1 MVSVYNSISN
11 KKGVSLLIID
21 KVFLIFFILKGCQ
34 GGIGDAKNVAV
45 TVDKEVLERESRIYG
60 RSENRT
66 LSKYEEAINR
76 CALACCEEDVSLLK
90 DRKKLFELA
99 REKADSGGYS
109 YKKQRSR
116 SKVFGDEKMAKEG
129 AKRQKLLFDQR
140 QRRTEVLVEDMTSAT
155 DTIKLLE
162 LQRSKFVSGEK
173 YLEAAEVVSQI
184 TEWRGKQRKLQAEL
198 SKLQKADARSMKYH
212 KGKSAKGRAELK
224 TMESFIISKSKG
236 PSDVSTSSGSCSST
250 ESTSSEANVND
261 AVMQK
266 GTPSEC
272 CSAGKNVASS
282 SRAFSTK
289 STSSEVDVHDVVMQ
303 EGTPSECWSAGSTS
317 CSSISAE
324 AAVGYQSSPHSSS
337 QDGQSDDPLFLK
349 APRTV

>member
-1 MVSVYNSISN
+1 MVSVYNSINNN

-60 RSENRT
+60 RSENQT

-162 LQRSKFVSGEK
+162 LQRSKFVTGEK
-173 YLEAAEVVSQI
+173 YLQATEVVSQI

-236 PSDVSTSSGSCSST
+236 PSDVS
-250 ESTSSEANVND
+250 
-261 AVMQK
+261 
-266 GTPSEC
+266 
-272 CSAGKNVASS
+272 
-282 SRAFSTK
+282 R
-289 STSSEVDVHDVVMQ
+289 
-303 EGTPSECWSAGSTS
+303 
-317 CSSISAE
+317 
-324 AAVGYQSSPHSSS
+324 
-337 QDGQSDDPLFLK
+337 
-349 APRTV
+349 